1 MEDGTHAGLLA
12 ARGPY
17 HQLWQAFQR
26 GGRPASVDHPKIN
39 ELVKE
44 NAR

>member
-1 MEDGTHAGLLA
+1 MEDDTHAGLLA

-17 HQLWQAFQR
+17 RQLWQAFQQ
-26 GGRPASVDHPKIN
+26 GGRPASVDHRKIN